1 MSDLTQI
8 KVSFI
13 MNPNTIREFAAS
25 FQKSRILL
33 SGFELDIFSNIDES
47 GSSNYQI
54 TKHLKLD
61 EHACERLLN
70 ALVSLGFLTK
80 QNDLF
85 FNTAESF
92 TFLSK
97 KSPEYLG
104 GLMHSNHLWNTWS
117 NLTHVVKTG
126 ISAHPSEINVR
137 GEDWLFPF
145 INAMHDRAKK
155 QAPEQLA
162 NIDLSGISSVLDI
175 GGGSGAYSME
185 FVSKKPGIEATVFDL
200 PNVVPITKTFLDKE
214 GFSDKIKTRAGDYTT
229 DDLPEGF
236 DLVFLSAIIH
246 SNPLEINQDLIKKCF
261 NSLNR
266 NGKIVIQD
274 WIMNNDRTQPV
285 SGAVFAINMLVG
297 TEAGDCFTE
306 QEVTE
311 MLNASGFKNISRIEF
326 ETGLSQMIAQK
337 I

>member
-1 MSDLTQI
+1 
-8 KVSFI
+8 

-33 SGFELDIFSNIDES
+33 SGFELDIFTNIDES
-47 GSSNYQI
+47 GTTNYQI
-54 TKHLKLD
+54 ANNLHLD

-70 ALVSLGFLTK
+70 ALVSLGFLVK
-80 QNDLF
+80 KNQLF
-85 FNTAESF
+85 FNTEESF
-92 TFLSK
+92 NFLSK
-97 KSPEYLG
+97 KSSNYLG
-104 GLMHSNHLWNTWS
+104 GLMHSNHLWNIWS
-117 NLTHVVKTG
+117 KLTNVVKTG
-126 ISAHPSEINVR
+126 NSAHSSEINER
-137 GEDWLFPF
+137 GEEWLFPF

-162 NIDLSGISSVLDI
+162 NIDLSDIKSTLDI

-200 PNVVPITKTFLDKE
+200 PNVIPITIKFIEKE
-214 GFSDKIKTRAGDYTT
+214 GFSDKIKTYTGDYTT
-229 DDLPEGF
+229 NDLPKGF

-246 SNPLEINQDLIKKCF
+246 SNSLETNQDLIKKCF
-261 NSLNR
+261 NSLNN
-266 NGKIVIQD
+266 NGRIIIQD
-274 WIMNNDRTQPV
+274 WIMNNDRTQPI
-285 SGAVFAINMLVG
+285 SGAIFAINMLVG

-311 MLNASGFKNISRIEF
+311 MLNTAGFKNISRIEF
-326 ETGLSQMIAQK
+326 KSGLSQVIAQK

>member
-1 MSDLTQI
+1 
-8 KVSFI
+8 
-13 MNPNTIREFAAS
+13 MNPNTIREFATS

-33 SGFELDIFSNIDES
+33 SGFELDIFTNVAES
-47 GSSNYQI
+47 GTTNNQI
-54 TKHLKLD
+54 AANLHLD

-80 QNDLF
+80 QNHLF
-85 FNTAESF
+85 FNTEDTF

-97 KSPEYLG
+97 KSPDYLG
-104 GLMHSNHLWNTWS
+104 GLMHSNHLWHTWS

-126 ISAHPSEINVR
+126 ESAHPAEINER

-155 QAPEQLA
+155 QAPQQLA
-162 NIDLSGISSVLDI
+162 NIDLSEIRSILDI

-185 FVSKKPGIEATVFDL
+185 FVFKKPEIGATVFDL
-200 PNVVPITKTFLDKE
+200 PNVIPITNKFLDKE
-214 GFSDKIKTRAGDYTT
+214 GFSNKIKTHAGDYTT
-229 DDLPEGF
+229 DDLPKGF

-246 SNPLEINQDLIKKCF
+246 SNSLETNRDLIKKCYIA
-261 NSLNR
+261 LNK

-285 SGAVFAINMLVG
+285 SGAIFAINMLVG

-311 MLNASGFKNISRIEF
+311 MLNAAGFKNISRTEF
-326 ETGLSQMIAQK
+326 ETGLSQITAQK

>member
-1 MSDLTQI
+1 
-8 KVSFI
+8 
-13 MNPNTIREFAAS
+13 MNSNTIREFAAS

-33 SGFELDIFSNIDES
+33 SGFELDIFTNIGES
-47 GSSNYQI
+47 GSTNYQI
-54 TKHLKLD
+54 ANHLHLN

-80 QNDLF
+80 QNHLF
-85 FNTAESF
+85 FNTSDSF
-92 TFLSK
+92 AYLSK
-97 KSPEYLG
+97 KSSDYSA
-104 GLMHSNHLWNTWS
+104 GLMHLSHLWNTWS
-117 NLTHVVKTG
+117 NLTKVVKTG
-126 ISAHPSEINVR
+126 KSAHPSEINER
-137 GEDWLFPF
+137 GEEWLFPF

-155 QAPEQLA
+155 QAPQQLT
-162 NIDLSGISSVLDI
+162 NIDLSGIKSVLDI

-185 FVSKKPGIEATVFDL
+185 FVSKKPEIQATIFDL
-200 PNVVPITKTFLDKE
+200 PKVIPLTKKFLDKE
-214 GFSDKIKTRAGDYTT
+214 DFSNKIKTHAGDYTT
-229 DDLPEGF
+229 DDLPKGF

-246 SNPLEINQDLIKKCF
+246 SNSLKTNQDLIGKCF
-261 NSLNR
+261 NSLNK

-274 WIMNNDRTQPV
+274 WIMNNDRTQPI
-285 SGAVFAINMLVG
+285 SGAIFAVNMLVG

-311 MLNASGFKNISRIEF
+311 MLNETGFNNISRIEF

>member
-1 MSDLTQI
+1 
-8 KVSFI
+8 
-13 MNPNTIREFAAS
+13 MNPNKIREFAAS

-47 GSSNYQI
+47 GATSNQI
-54 TKHLKLD
+54 ANKLHLD
-61 EHACERLLN
+61 VHACERLMN

-80 QNDLF
+80 QNHLF
-85 FNTAESF
+85 FNTTESF
-92 TFLSK
+92 TFLST
-97 KSPEYLG
+97 KSPDYLG
-104 GLMHSNHLWNTWS
+104 GLMHTNHLWNTWS
-117 NLTHVVKTG
+117 NLTKVVKTG
-126 ISAHPSEINVR
+126 ISAHSSEINER
-137 GEDWLFPF
+137 GEEWLFAF

-162 NIDLSGISSVLDI
+162 NIVLSGIKSSLDV

-185 FVSKKPGIEATVFDL
+185 FVSKKPEIEATVFDL
-200 PNVVPITKTFLDKE
+200 PNVIPITKKIIEKE
-214 GFSDKIKTRAGDYTT
+214 GFSGKIKTHTGDYTT
-229 DDLPEGF
+229 DDLPIGF

-246 SNPLEINQDLIKKCF
+246 SNSLGINQDLVKKCF
-261 NSLNR
+261 NSLNK

-274 WIMNNDRTQPV
+274 WIMNNDRTQPT
-285 SGAVFAINMLVG
+285 SGAIFAINMLVG

-311 MLNASGFKNISRIEF
+311 MLNAAGFKNISRIEF
-326 ETGLSQMIAQK
+326 ESGLSQMVAQK

>member
-1 MSDLTQI
+1 M
-8 KVSFI
+8 

-33 SGFELDIFSNIDES
+33 SGFELDIFTNVDES
-47 GSSNYQI
+47 GITNYQI
-54 TKHLKLD
+54 ANNLHLD

-80 QNDLF
+80 QNHLF

-92 TFLSK
+92 AFLSK
-97 KSPEYLG
+97 KSSNYLG

-117 NLTHVVKTG
+117 HLTQVVKTG
-126 ISAHPSEINVR
+126 NSAHATEINER
-137 GEDWLFPF
+137 GEEWLFPF

-155 QAPEQLA
+155 QAPQQLA
-162 NIDLSGISSVLDI
+162 NIDLAEIKSILDI

-185 FVSKKPGIEATVFDL
+185 FVSKKPAIEATVFDL
-200 PNVVPITKTFLDKE
+200 PIVIPITKKFIEKE
-214 GFSDKIKTRAGDYTT
+214 GFSDKIKTHAGDYTT
-229 DDLPEGF
+229 DDLPKGF

-246 SNPLEINQDLIKKCF
+246 SNSLEINQDLIKKCF
-261 NSLNR
+261 NSLNK

-274 WIMNNDRTQPV
+274 WIMNNDRTQPA

-297 TEAGDCFTE
+297 TEAGDCFTD
-306 QEVTE
+306 QEATE
-311 MLNASGFKNISRIEF
+311 MLNAAGFKNISRTEF
-326 ETGLSQMIAQK
+326 ETGLSQITAQK

>member
-1 MSDLTQI
+1 
-8 KVSFI
+8 

-33 SGFELDIFSNIDES
+33 SGFELDIFTNIAES

-54 TKHLKLD
+54 AKHLELD

-70 ALVSLGFLTK
+70 ALVSLGFLDK
-80 QNDLF
+80 KNNLF
-85 FNTAESF
+85 FNTTDSF

-104 GLMHSNHLWNTWS
+104 GIMHSNHLWNTWS

-126 ISAHPSEINVR
+126 ISAHQSEINVR

-155 QAPEQLA
+155 QAPQQLK
-162 NIDLSGISSVLDI
+162 NIDLAGVKSILDV

-185 FVSKKPGIEATVFDL
+185 FISGKPEIEATVFDL
-200 PNVVPITKTFLDKE
+200 LNVIPITKKFLDKE
-214 GFSDKIKTRAGDYTT
+214 GFSDKIRTHAGDYTT
-229 DDLPEGF
+229 DILPKGF
-236 DLVFLSAIIH
+236 DLVFMSAIIH

-261 NSLNR
+261 DSLNK
-266 NGKIVIQD
+266 NGRIVIQD
-274 WIMNNDRTQPV
+274 WIMNNDRTKPV
-285 SGAVFAINMLVG
+285 SGAIFAINMLVG

-311 MLNASGFKNISRIEF
+311 MLTGAGFKNISRIEF
-326 ETGLSQMIAQK
+326 ESGLSQITAQK